1 MMITLLT
8 DFGLQDIYVGV
19 LKGVIKTINPD
30 VDLIDLTH
38 QISRQNILAARF
50 ALMNAVDFFPDNTI
64 HLAIVDPTVG
74 STRKAI
80 AIAFEKGYLI
90 CPDNG
95 ICSGLLSKYKAQKV
109 IELTNNKYWL
119 NNNPSSTFH
128 GRDIFAPV
136 AAYLSKGVSLN
147 KLGKEIKPES
157 LVKLNIEPFMIKNQE
172 IIGSIQYVDIYGSLV
187 TNIPAII
194 LHNKSWY
201 VLEGENI
208 IHHYLTYNSVNKG
221 DLLALIGSH
230 GWLEIAVNG
239 DSAKIK
245 LNKQYCDQI
254 RVIIN

>member
-19 LKGVIKTINPD
+19 MKGVIKTINPD
-30 VDLIDLTH
+30 IDLIGLTH
-38 QISRQNILAARF
+38 EIPRQNILAARF
-50 ALMNAVDFFPDNTI
+50 ALMNAVDFFPNNTI

-95 ICSGLLSKYKAQKV
+95 ICSGILSKYKAEKV

-147 KLGKEIKPES
+147 EFGKELKVES
-157 LVKLNIEPFMIKNQE
+157 LVKLNIEPLMIKNQE
-172 IIGSIQYVDIYGSLV
+172 IIGSIQYVDIYGNLV
-187 TNIPAII
+187 TNIPAGI

-201 VLEGENI
+201 ILEGENVI
-208 IHHYLTYNSVNKG
+208 KNYFTYNSVNQG

-239 DSAKIK
+239 GSAKIK